1 MFSINVEQRQYET
14 YILSDEKAKSELEVL
29 PKRGGIASK
38 WRIDGKDVFYLDE
51 ERFKNPEM
59 SIRGGNPILFPI
71 CGNLP
76 EDTYTLKDK
85 KFTLKQHGFAR
96 NLPWSVSEEVTVDHV
111 SLKLALNSNEE
122 TKAVYPFEFQV
133 NFTYQLHG
141 NTLTILQE
149 FTNKSSEPMPFSVG
163 FHPYFLTHDK
173 SQLEFDIPSGEY
185 QEKDSQENHSFNGN
199 FDFSS
204 DEIDVA
210 FKKLSAKSAS
220 VTDKDRNLK
229 ITLEYDDNFSTL
241 VFWTV
246 KGKDFYCLEPWSGP
260 RNAINT
266 GEHLTVLEP
275 GATKSAMIRL
285 TANFSA

>member
-14 YILSDEKAKSELEVL
+14 YVITDEKAKSQLEVL
-29 PKRGGIASK
+29 PKRGGIATK
-38 WRIDGKDVFYLDE
+38 WLIDGKDVFYMDE
-51 ERFKNPEM
+51 ERLKNPEM

-76 EDTYTLKDK
+76 DDTYAINDK

-96 NLPWSVSEEVTVDHV
+96 NLPWEVGEEVTVDNV
-111 SLKLALNSNEE
+111 SLKLYLNSNEE
-122 TKAVYPFEFQV
+122 TKKVYPFDFQAS
-133 NFTYQLHG
+133 FTYQLHG

-149 FTNKSSEPMPFSVG
+149 FKNQSSEPMPFSVG

-173 SQLEFDIPSGEY
+173 SQLELDIPSREY
-185 QEKDSQENHSFNGN
+185 QKKGSQESHPFNGS
-199 FDFSS
+199 FDFSQ

-210 FKKLSAKSAS
+210 FTELSAKSTS
-220 VTDKDRNLK
+220 VTDKSRNLK
-229 ITLEYDDNFSTL
+229 MTLEYDDNFSTL

-246 KGKDFYCLEPWSGP
+246 KGKDFYCLEPWSGH

-266 GEHLTVLEP
+266 GKHLTVLNP
-275 GATKSAMIRL
+275 GATHSAMIRL
-285 TANFSA
+285 TANFFA

>member
-1 MFSINVEQRQYET
+1 MFSINVEERQYET
-14 YILSDEKAKSELEVL
+14 YILTDEKAKSQLEVL
-29 PKRGGIASK
+29 PKRGGIITK
-38 WRIDGKDVFYLDE
+38 WRIDDKEVFYLDE

-76 EDTYTLKDK
+76 DDTYTINDQ
-85 KFTLKQHGFAR
+85 KFTLPQHGFGR
-96 NLPWSVSEEVTVDHV
+96 NLPWEVREEVTVDNV
-111 SLKLALNSNEE
+111 SLKLHLNSNEQ
-122 TKAVYPFEFQV
+122 TKAVYPFDFQV
-133 NFTYQLHG
+133 DFTYQLHG

-149 FTNKSSEPMPFSVG
+149 FTNKSSEAMPFSVG
-163 FHPYFLTHDK
+163 FHPYFLTNDK
-173 SQLEFDIPSGEY
+173 SQLEFDIPSSEFQKKGSKEI
-185 QEKDSQENHSFNGN
+185 HPFNGN
-199 FDFSS
+199 FDFSQ

-210 FKKLSAKSAS
+210 FTKLSAKSTS

-275 GATKSAMIRL
+275 GASHSEIIRL
-285 TANFSA
+285 TANFF

>member
-1 MFSINVEQRQYET
+1 MFTIDVEQRQYET
-14 YILSDEKAKSELEVL
+14 YILTDEKSQSQLEVL
-29 PKRGGIASK
+29 PKRGGIITK
-38 WRIDGKDVFYLDE
+38 WRINGQEVFYLDE

-76 EDTYTLKDK
+76 EDTYTLNGKQ
-85 KFTLKQHGFAR
+85 FTLKQHGFAR
-96 NLPWSVSEEVTVDHV
+96 NLPWEVSEEVTVDHV
-111 SLKLALNSNEE
+111 CLKLTLHSNEE
-122 TKAVYPFEFQV
+122 TKKVYPFDFQV

-173 SQLEFDIPSGEY
+173 NQLEFDIPSVEF
-185 QEKDSQENHSFNGN
+185 QEKGSPEIHSFNGN

-210 FKKLSAKSAS
+210 FNKVSGKSAS

-229 ITLEYDDNFSTL
+229 MTLEYDDNFSTL

-260 RNAINT
+260 RNAMNT
-266 GEHLTVLEP
+266 GENLTVIEP
-275 GATKSAMIRL
+275 GATQSAIIRL
-285 TANFSA
+285 TANFS

>member
-1 MFSINVEQRQYET
+1 MFSIDVEQRQYET
-14 YILSDEKAKSELEVL
+14 YILTDEKSQSQLEVL
-29 PKRGGIASK
+29 PKRGGIITK
-38 WRIDGKDVFYLDE
+38 WRINGQEVFYLDE

-76 EDTYTLKDK
+76 DDSYTLNDQQ
-85 KFTLKQHGFAR
+85 FTLKQHGFAR
-96 NLPWSVSEEVTVDHV
+96 NLPWSVSEEITVDNV
-111 SLKLALNSNEE
+111 CLKLTLDSNEQ
-122 TKAVYPFEFQV
+122 TKKVYPFEFQV

-149 FTNKSSEPMPFSVG
+149 FTNKSSEAMPFSVG

-173 SQLEFDIPSGEY
+173 SQLEFDIPSIEF
-185 QEKDSQENHSFNGN
+185 QEKDSQKIHAFNGN

-210 FKKLSAKSAS
+210 FNKLSAKSAT
-220 VTDKDRNLK
+220 VTDKGRNLK
-229 ITLEYDDNFSTL
+229 MTLEYDDNFSTL

-246 KGKDFYCLEPWSGP
+246 KGKDFYCLEPWSAP

-275 GATKSAMIRL
+275 GATQSATIRL
-285 TANFSA
+285 TAKFS

>member
-51 ERFKNPEM
+51 ERFENPEM

-76 EDTYTLKDK
+76 EDTYTLNGKDFK
-85 KFTLKQHGFAR
+85 LKQHGFAR
-96 NLPWSVSEEVTVDHV
+96 NLPWSVREEVTVDNV

-122 TKAVYPFEFQV
+122 TYKGYPFEFEV

-149 FTNKSSEPMPFSVG
+149 FTNKSSEAMPFSVG

-173 SQLEFDIPSGEY
+173 SQLEFDIPSHEF
-185 QEKDSQENHSFNGN
+185 QKKDSQEVHSFNGN
-199 FDFSS
+199 FDFSQ

-210 FKKLSAKSAS
+210 FNKLSGKSAS
-220 VTDKDRNLK
+220 VIDKGRNLK
-229 ITLEYDDNFSTL
+229 MTLEYDDLFSTL

-260 RNAINT
+260 RNAMNT
-266 GEHLTVLEP
+266 KQHLTVLEP

-285 TANFSA
+285 TATFS

>member
-14 YILSDEKAKSELEVL
+14 YILTDERATSQLEVV
-29 PKRGGIASK
+29 PKRGGIVTK
-38 WRIDGKDVFYLDE
+38 WRINGKDVLYMDE
-51 ERFKNPEM
+51 ERFAKPEM
-59 SIRGGNPILFPI
+59 SVRGGIPILFPI

-76 EDTYTLKDK
+76 EDTYTLNGKQ
-85 KFTLKQHGFAR
+85 FTLKQHGFAR
-96 NLPWSVSEEVTVDHV
+96 NSAWEVGEEVTVDNV
-111 SLKLALNSNEE
+111 SLKLVLNSNPE
-122 TKAVYPFEFQV
+122 TKAVYPFDFKL

-149 FTNKSSEPMPFSVG
+149 FTNQSSESMPFSVG

-173 SQLEFDIPSGEY
+173 SQLEFDIPSREF
-185 QEKDSQENHSFNGN
+185 QDQNTKEIHSFNGN

-210 FKKLSAKSAS
+210 FKQLSAKSAS
-220 VTDKDRNLK
+220 VTDKGRNLK
-229 ITLEYDDNFSTL
+229 MTLEYDDIFSTL

-246 KGKDFYCLEPWSGP
+246 KGKDYYCLEPWSGP

-266 GEHLTVLEP
+266 GEQLTVLEP
-275 GATKSAMIRL
+275 GASHSAMIRL
-285 TANFSA
+285 TANFF

>member
-1 MFSINVEQRQYET
+1 MFTIDVEQRQYET
-14 YILSDEKAKSELEVL
+14 YILTDEKSQSQLEVL
-29 PKRGGIASK
+29 PKRGGIITK
-38 WRIDGKDVFYLDE
+38 WRINGQEVFYLDE

-76 EDTYTLKDK
+76 EDTYTVNGQT
-85 KFTLKQHGFAR
+85 FTLKQHGFAR
-96 NLPWSVSEEVTVDHV
+96 NLPWGVSEEVTVDHV
-111 SLKLALNSNEE
+111 CLKLALHSNEE
-122 TKAVYPFEFQV
+122 TKKVYPFDFQV

-141 NTLTILQE
+141 NTLTIIQE

-163 FHPYFLTHDK
+163 FHPYFLTYDK
-173 SQLEFDIPSGEY
+173 SQLEFDIPSVEF
-185 QEKDSQENHSFNGN
+185 QEKGSPEIHSFNGN

-210 FKKLSAKSAS
+210 FNKLSGKSAS
-220 VTDKDRNLK
+220 VTDQGRNLK

-260 RNAINT
+260 RNAMNT
-266 GEHLTVLEP
+266 KENLTIVEP
-275 GATKSAMIRL
+275 GATKSAKIHL
-285 TANFSA
+285 IANFS